1 MNTQKLLIPLFLF
14 IFLLAGC
21 VLETKTLPE
30 FYEEELEDVTKIT
43 IIDGSTGYK
52 KVINDKKVI
61 DDFLSEIKN
70 IRFIPE
76 ENQED
81 RSGFRYSIALYQDE
95 KITFS
100 FSLNEVN
107 GNYYYTEPDIYPII
121 DDFYESLEV
130 EEE

>member
-1 MNTQKLLIPLFLF
+1 MHRHRFF
-14 IFLLAGC
+14 
-21 VLETKTLPE
+21 
-30 FYEEELEDVTKIT
+30 
-43 IIDGSTGYK
+43 
-52 KVINDKKVI
+52 
-61 DDFLSEIKN
+61 SEIKN
-70 IRFIPE
+70 IQFIPE
-76 ENQED
+76 ENQVD